1 MAQDHKKKKNME
13 KYESFVSEARY
24 EPEPDWDKFS
34 DLETEEQGDLPE
46 FASHPLHAAYGDT
59 HALIFLDES
68 DSVWEA
74 LVQDESKQIPFSE
87 KAKIACMIDHTLLKA
102 DATQDQIVKLCNEA
116 RENHFASVCV
126 NGTWVPLCVEL
137 LRGTNVRVCTVV
149 GFPLGAMATKAKA
162 FEAELAAENGAKEV
176 DMVLNIGALKG
187 KDYRTVANDILQVVY
202 AVRDKAIVKVILETC
217 LLTEE
222 EMKIAC
228 LVSQACGA
236 MFVKTSTGFS
246 TSGAKVEDVR
256 NMRKWVDEEV
266 EVKASGGIR
275 TLADVRK
282 MIDAGATRI
291 GTSSGVAIVNEVEN

>member
-1 MAQDHKKKKNME
+1 MTQDHKRKKNTE
-13 KYESFVSEARY
+13 KYEEPADEKRFVRK
-24 EPEPDWDKFS
+24 PDWDKFS
-34 DLETEEQGDLPE
+34 NEEIDEDESIDDPTDL
-46 FASHPLHAAYGDT
+46 FHASYKDT
-59 HALIFLDES
+59 HVLLVMDHME
-68 DSVWEA
+68 SVWDVFVE
-74 LVQDESKQIPFSE
+74 DKPEREKSGE
-87 KAKIACMIDHTLLKA
+87 KANIASMIDHTLLKA
-102 DATQDQIVKLCNEA
+102 DATHDQIVQLCNEA
-116 RENHFASVCV
+116 RENKFASVCV
-126 NGTWVPLCVEL
+126 NGTWVRLCAEL
-137 LRGTNVRVCTVV
+137 LRGTDVRVCTVV
-149 GFPLGAMATKAKA
+149 GFPLGAMDTRAKA
-162 FEAELAAENGAKEV
+162 FEAAIAVENGAREV

-187 KDYRTVANDILQVVY
+187 KDYQLVADDIFQVIR
-202 AVRDKAIVKVILETC
+202 AVKDSAIVKVILETC

-228 LVSQACGA
+228 LMSQVCGA

-246 TSGAKVEDVR
+246 TGGAKVEDVR